1 MPPLFDNTPNA
12 FVSTAGDVPMPAINF
27 SRLASIFNCAAFF
40 QMAVLNGGV
49 FIPRIISYLRGG
61 FTNKSRRKRISASY
75 PELSAGCQR
84 TCQQKL
90 LLRARTKG
98 VMRDEGCPHGGSR
111 LPARRFRLPR
121 MEVFT
126 SPNGGFEVPQ
136 RRFSLPPTGVSP
148 QYGGSFSPVRG
159 FDFPARS

>member
-40 QMAVLNGGV
+40 QMTVLNGGV

-61 FTNKSRRKRISASY
+61 FTNKSRRKRVFASY

-84 TCQQKL
+84 TCQQEL

-98 VMRDEGCPHGGSR
+98 VMSEGVMSDERRGLPAWRVAAARMEVLTSPHGG
-111 LPARRFRLPR
+111 FH
-121 MEVFT
+121 F
-126 SPNGGFEVPQ
+126 PQ
-136 RRFSLPPTGVSP
+136 R
-148 QYGGSFSPVRG
+148 G
-159 FDFPARS
+159 F

>member
-27 SRLASIFNCAAFF
+27 SRLTSIFNCAAFF
-40 QMAVLNGGV
+40 QMTVLNGGV

-61 FTNKSRRKRISASY
+61 FTNKSRRKRVFASY

-98 VMRDEGCPHGGSR
+98 VMSEGVMRDEGCPHGGFDF
-111 LPARRFRLPR
+111 PAWRVRSPR
-121 MEVFT
+121 MEVLT
-126 SPNGGFEVPQ
+126 SPHG
-136 RRFSLPPTGVSP
+136 
-148 QYGGSFSPVRG
+148 G
-159 FDFPARS
+159 FDFPARRFSLPRMGYLAPLHDG